1 LAESPE
7 TYHSA
12 GLRRGT
18 ATSFPTKIGT
28 RSTDVAPGHELDQ
41 NVFRAQEC
49 VPLRGK

>member
-28 RSTDVAPGHELDQ
+28 RSIWVGCGEPAQ
-41 NVFRAQEC
+41 RAQ
-49 VPLRGK
+49 